1 VNDGRSRE
9 FKEPMTDV
17 KDCLQRAE
25 KVMFKVVE
33 DKLKKLI
40 VKALK

>member
-1 VNDGRSRE
+1 VNDGRSRA
-9 FKEPMTDV
+9 FKEPVTDV
-17 KDCLQRAE
+17 KDGLQRAE

-40 VKALK
+40 IKALK